1 MKPSETAH
9 LRTFAATHPGMT
21 GKLNEDR
28 FSVDTFQLDK
38 PTSQPAVLA
47 VICDGIGGHRAGE
60 VAAQIGVDVIRQTV
74 AASDASQPVAI
85 LADAISRAN
94 QAVYAAS
101 LADSGRAGMGAT
113 CACAWIIGN
122 RLYTVNLG
130 DSRIY
135 LCRDNH
141 LLQLT
146 TDHTWLQE
154 AMDAGL
160 IDEGQGSDHPNAHVI
175 RRYLGSQN
183 GPNPDF
189 RLWLFEGEDDAGAQN
204 NQGAVLQPGDILLLC
219 TDGVT
224 DLVSDAEIKTL
235 LREEPLSAV
244 AQQLIDLAN
253 SRGGHDNSTV
263 VLMQMPLSPKP
274 AVTGQR
280 RLLSGCLIALV
291 VISLVVTGVLL
302 GLRWRQ
308 DPPAPTATI
317 SLHQQSNLTWTPIVT
332 QTFTAQPAQA
342 TPTQSVTFPVT
353 DVTGSRSTI
362 TPWPTNPLLP

>member
-60 VAAQIGVDVIRQTV
+60 VSAQIGVDVIRQTV

-154 AMDAGL
+154 AMDAAHKIGDDYLQKRARGQVVPDSFTHGSSAQRVQWFNTGL
-160 IDEGQGSDHPNAHVI
+160 KSGQVTNCDTFN
-175 RRYLGSQN
+175 QN
-183 GPNPDF
+183 
-189 RLWLFEGEDDAGAQN
+189 
-204 NQGAVLQPGDILLLC
+204 I
-219 TDGVT
+219 
-224 DLVSDAEIKTL
+224 
-235 LREEPLSAV
+235 
-244 AQQLIDLAN
+244 
-253 SRGGHDNSTV
+253 
-263 VLMQMPLSPKP
+263 
-274 AVTGQR
+274 
-280 RLLSGCLIALV
+280 
-291 VISLVVTGVLL
+291 
-302 GLRWRQ
+302 
-308 DPPAPTATI
+308 
-317 SLHQQSNLTWTPIVT
+317 
-332 QTFTAQPAQA
+332 
-342 TPTQSVTFPVT
+342 
-353 DVTGSRSTI
+353 
-362 TPWPTNPLLP
+362 